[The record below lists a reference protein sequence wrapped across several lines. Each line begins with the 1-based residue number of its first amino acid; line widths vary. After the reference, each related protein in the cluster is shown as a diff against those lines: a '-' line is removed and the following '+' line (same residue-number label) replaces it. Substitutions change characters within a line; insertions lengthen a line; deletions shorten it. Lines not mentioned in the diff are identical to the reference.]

1 MKRRS
6 VLALASTLALA
17 AGLAPGLAP
26 GVAWAQADRPL
37 RMGVLNDLSSVYSD
51 YQGIGSVIAAQ
62 MAVEDFG
69 GRVGGRPIEVLSA
82 DHQNKPDVGAT
93 IARQWLDQDGVE
105 LILDIPNSSVALAV
119 NQIVRE
125 RNRVFLAS
133 GAGTAAL
140 TGAQCSPNTI
150 HWTYD
155 TWALGNSLGRAIVG
169 QGGRR
174 WFFITADYAFG
185 HDLEQRAADAV
196 RAAGGEVVGAVR
208 HPLGT
213 SDFSSFLLQAQASGA
228 DVVGFANAGG
238 DLSTSLKQ
246 ASEFGLGRQQRLAGL
261 IFNVNNVPGLG
272 LETTRGIQLVTGYYW
287 DLNADTRAFAERF
300 ARRHPQ
306 GNYPNDMQ
314 AGVYSAVMHYL
325 KAVDA
330 LGQSADGRAVVDR
343 MKATPTDDPIFGR
356 GTIRA
361 DGRKLHPMYLL
372 ETKAPSESRGGWDFF
387 RKVAEI
393 PADQAWRPLAEGGC
407 SFAS

>member
-17 AGLAPGLAP
+17 AGLAPGLAQ
-26 GVAWAQADRPL
+26 AQDDRPL

-51 YQGIGSVIAAQ
+51 YQGVGSVIAAR

-69 GRVGGRPIEVLSA
+69 GRVDGRPIEVVSA

-213 SDFSSFLLQAQASGA
+213 SDFSSFLLQAQSSGA

-261 IFNVNNVPGLG
+261 IFNVNNVTGLG
-272 LETTRGIQLVTGYYW
+272 LETTQGIQLVTGYYW

-300 ARRHPQ
+300 AQRHPQ

-330 LGQSADGRAVVDR
+330 LGSSEDGRAVVER
-343 MKATPTDDPIFGR
+343 MKATPTEDPIFGR

-387 RKVAEI
+387 RKVSEI